1 MKHENIKK
9 LFDAAERRDKKALYD
24 LGLMFTTG
32 RYIDGLTIPK
42 DEDEALYLITQ
53 SAKRGN
59 SEAADWIYK
68 FKPSLTD
75 EEKEFTEGDKGDA
88 YIRSLWSRV
97 RVYNV
102 QKRPVWRYERA
113 KKPPNPKLAL
123 VVLIAVIGVGC
134 FWLYKG
140 VFAIKDS
147 FEVNYWLQTTGIIT
161 EAKVDTEAHYFVD
174 DSRRQFYYRPEVIYS
189 YSVDDRG
196 YSSNQI
202 TVLDGIYIQGFKHLA
217 NMKVRPYQPKGRKVS
232 VYYDPIN
239 PARSVLKRG
248 ISFHTI
254 VNIVLG
260 GFLLSL
266 VIYTIRIDRKKN
278 IRLF

>member
-1 MKHENIKK
+1 MKHENLKK
-9 LFDAAERRDKKALYD
+9 LFDEVERRDKKALYD

-32 RYIDGLTIPK
+32 RYIDGLSIPK

-53 SAKRGN
+53 SAKCGN

-75 EEKEFTEGDKGDA
+75 EEKEFAEGDKGDA
-88 YIRSLWSRV
+88 YIRTLWSRV
-97 RVYNV
+97 KVYNR
-102 QKRPVWRYERA
+102 QKRPVWRYKRA

-123 VVLIAVIGVGC
+123 VVLIAIIGVGC

-140 VFAIKDS
+140 IFAIKDS
-147 FEVNYWLQTTGIIT
+147 FEVNYWVQTTGIIT
-161 EAKVDTEAHYFVD
+161 EAEVDTRLRFTLDED
-174 DSRRQFYYRPEVIYS
+174 GGDYYAIPQVS
-189 YSVDDRG
+189 YTYLVDDRE
-196 YSSNQI
+196 YTSNRI
-202 TVLDGIYIQGFKHLA
+202 TVLDGGYFTPFRSLA

-260 GFLLSL
+260 GFFVSFI
-266 VIYTIRIDRKKN
+266 IYSIRRDRKKN
-278 IRLF
+278 ITYF